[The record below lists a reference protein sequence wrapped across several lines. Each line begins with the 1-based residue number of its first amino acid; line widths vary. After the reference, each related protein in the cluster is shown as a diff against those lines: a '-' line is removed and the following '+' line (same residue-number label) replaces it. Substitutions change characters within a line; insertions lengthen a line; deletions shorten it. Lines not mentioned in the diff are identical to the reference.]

1 MKYKTTKKAVTS
13 NYRNI
18 IKLGAVELYYLLKF
32 TEPVAYT
39 SGVYGWNAD
48 VYDFDNVA
56 IVMGYRPFGNIQP
69 DYEIVEKYDQLG
81 KKIYE
86 EEHNPT
92 KDWNEEREEKEN
104 RLNQLIQKF
113 IEELTPINSKKEG

>member
-1 MKYKTTKKAVTS
+1 MKYKTTKKAVQN

-18 IKLGAVELYYLLKF
+18 IRVGASDLHYLLKF

-48 VYDFDNVA
+48 VYDFGNIA
-56 IVMGYRPFGNIQP
+56 IVTGYRPFGNISP
-69 DYEIVEKYDQLG
+69 DYKIVDKYNELG
-81 KKIYE
+81 KEIYYE
-86 EEHNPT
+86 EHDPT

>member
-18 IKLGAVELYYLLKF
+18 IRLGAVELYYLLKF
-32 TEPVAYT
+32 TEPAAYT

-56 IVMGYRPFGNIQP
+56 IVTGYRPFGNITP
-69 DYEIVEKYDQLG
+69 NYDIVEKYNQLG
-81 KKIYE
+81 REIYE
-86 EEHNPT
+86 EEHDPS

-113 IEELTPINSKKEG
+113 IEELTPMNSKKEG